1 MAGLKSLAKDTAIY
15 GLSSIIG
22 RFLNWCLVPMYVR
35 VLTNVN
41 EYGIVTNLYGWTAF
55 VMVLLTFGMET
66 GFFRFANKPELDS
79 KKVYSSS
86 FWFVAILSAVFLAGI
101 TLFIHPIA
109 SAMDYQGKED
119 FIMMMAVIVA
129 LDAFSAIPFAYLRY
143 EKRPIRFVCLRLFSI
158 FSNIILN
165 LFVFLACPVIYKSNP
180 ELISW
185 FYNPDYSVGYIFAV
199 NLVCSVL
206 VTLLMFPEYVKAFI
220 MPDWKLMKQMVK
232 YCFPLLILGIAGIL
246 SQTIDKM
253 LFPFLFP
260 DPDEALYQLGIYGA
274 NFKIAVVMVMFIQAF
289 RFAYEPFVF
298 AHNKGEDKRPAYAQA
313 MFYFVVCTFL
323 IFLGVTGYMD
333 LLKFIVSKEYYE
345 GLKVVP
351 VVMLAEMCFGIFFNL
366 SFWYKLCDQTKWGA
380 YFSMMGCAII
390 VLINVLFVPHYGY
403 MASAVA
409 TLAGYATIMVVS
421 YLVGQ
426 RVYPI
431 NYDMKSIGFY
441 TLVFAGLYACQ
452 KLFYFDNLILRLAF
466 NTVILITF
474 IAVFIQRE
482 IGYTKLKTMILKQGK
497 KL

>member
-15 GLSSIIG
+15 GLSSIVG

-79 KKVYSSS
+79 SKVYSSS
-86 FWFVAILSAVFLAGI
+86 FWFVGLLSVLFLSGVI
-101 TLFIHPIA
+101 LFIDPIA
-109 SAMDYQGKED
+109 GAMDYQGMKEY
-119 FIMMMAVIVA
+119 ILMMAVIVV
-129 LDAFSAIPFAYLRY
+129 LDAVSAIPFAYLRY
-143 EKRPIRFVCLRLFSI
+143 KKRPIRFVSLRLLSI
-158 FSNIILN
+158 FMNILLN
-165 LFVFLACPVIYKSNP
+165 IFVFLGCPAIYQSYP

-185 FYNPDYSVGYIFAV
+185 FYHPEYSVGYIFAV
-199 NLVCSVL
+199 NLFCSVL
-206 VTLLMFPEYVKAFI
+206 ITLLMLPEYTKAFVK
-220 MPDWKLMKQMVK
+220 PDWKLMKQMVS

-260 DPDEALYQLGIYGA
+260 NPEEAMYQLGIYGA

-298 AHNKGEDKRPAYAQA
+298 AHNKGEDKRPAYAEA
-313 MFYFVVCTFL
+313 MFYFVVCTYL

-333 LLKFIVSKEYYE
+333 LLKFIVSKDYYE

-366 SFWYKLCDQTKWGA
+366 SFWYKLCDKTQWGA
-380 YFSMMGCAII
+380 YFSVIGCAIT
-390 VLINVLFVPHYGY
+390 VLINVLFVPHFGY

-409 TLAGYATIMVVS
+409 TLAGYAVIMIAS
-421 YLVGQ
+421 YVVGQ
-426 RVYPI
+426 RIYPI
-431 NYDMKSIGFY
+431 RYDMKRIGFY
-441 TLVFAGLYACQ
+441 TVLFAGLYACQ
-452 KLFYFDNLILRLAF
+452 QLFYFDDLVLRLSL
-466 NTVILITF
+466 NTVIWIVF
-474 IAVFIQRE
+474 VAVFISKE
-482 IGYTKLKTMILKQGK
+482 IGFTNLKSKILKH
-497 KL
+497 

>member
-66 GFFRFANKPELDS
+66 GFFRFANKPDLDS

-86 FWFVAILSAVFLAGI
+86 FWFVAFLSAVFLAGI
-101 TLFIHPIA
+101 SLFIDPIA
-109 SAMDYQGKED
+109 SAMDYRGKED
-119 FIMMMAVIVA
+119 FILMMAVIVA
-129 LDAFSAIPFAYLRY
+129 LDTFSAIPFAYLRY
-143 EKRPIRFVCLRLFSI
+143 QKRPIRFVSLRLFSI

-199 NLVCSVL
+199 NLLCSIL
-206 VTLLMFPEYVKAFI
+206 VTLLMFPEYAKAFI
-220 MPDWKLMKQMVK
+220 MPNFKLMKQMVK

-260 DPDEALYQLGIYGA
+260 NPDEALYQLGIYGA

-298 AHNKGEDKRPAYAQA
+298 AHNKGEDKRSAYAQA
-313 MFYFVVCTFL
+313 MFYFIACTFL

-333 LLKFIVSKEYYE
+333 LLKFIVSKDYYE

-366 SFWYKLCDQTKWGA
+366 SFWYKLCDKTKWGA
-380 YFSMMGCAII
+380 YFSLLSFVVI

-403 MASAVA
+403 MASAYA
-409 TLAGYATIMVVS
+409 TLAGYFVTMVAS
-421 YLVGQ
+421 YVVGQ
-426 RVYPI
+426 KVYPI
-431 NYDMKSIGFY
+431 NYDMKRIGFY
-441 TLVFAGLYACQ
+441 TFFFIVLYACQ
-452 KLFYFDNLILRLAF
+452 KILYFDNLFLRLAL
-466 NTVILITF
+466 NTVILIIF
-474 IAVFIQRE
+474 IAVFIQKE
-482 IGYTKLKTMILKQGK
+482 IGFLNLKSMLTKRSK
-497 KL
+497 

>member
-66 GFFRFANKPELDS
+66 GFFRFANKPDVDA

-86 FWFVAILSAVFLAGI
+86 FWFVAFLTAIFLIGI
-101 TLFIHPIA
+101 FAFIHPIA
-109 SAMDYQGKED
+109 AAMDYQGKED
-119 FIMMMAVIVA
+119 FILMMAVIVG
-129 LDAFSAIPFAYLRY
+129 LDAVSAIPFAYLRY
-143 EKRPIRFVCLRLFSI
+143 KKRPIRFVVLRLLSI

-165 LFVFLACPVIYKSNP
+165 IFVFVGCPAIYKSNP
-180 ELISW
+180 EMISW

-199 NLVCSVL
+199 NLLCSIL
-206 VTLLMFPEYVKAFI
+206 VSFLMFPEYIKAFI
-220 MPDWKLMKQMVK
+220 MPDIELMKQMVR

-313 MFYFVVCTFL
+313 MFYFVVCTYL

-366 SFWYKLCDQTKWGA
+366 SFWYKLCDKTQWGA
-380 YFSMMGCAII
+380 YFSIVGCVIT

-409 TLAGYATIMVVS
+409 TLTGYAIIMVAS
-421 YLVGQ
+421 YVVGQ
-426 RVYPI
+426 RIYPI
-431 NYDMKSIGFY
+431 RYDMKRIGFY
-441 TLVFAGLYACQ
+441 TLVFVVLYACQ
-452 KLFYFDNLILRLAF
+452 KIFFFDNLWIRLSV
-466 NTVILITF
+466 NTIILIIF
-474 IAVFIQRE
+474 SAIFIQRE
-482 IGYTKLKTMILKQGK
+482 IGIK
-497 KL
+497 KLTQMLSKHIK